1 VVSSH
6 HLLVISSEKP
16 LYNGK
21 FIFKIIPEVI
31 SKVRYFSQMYK
42 KSRGCSLSGYDQHPS
57 PRPQLN
63 NFSHHRS
70 EQFITHCI
78 KAQRTHTDNFHFVV

>member
-1 VVSSH
+1 MVSGH
-6 HLLVISSEKP
+6 HLLVISSVKP

-42 KSRGCSLSGYDQHPS
+42 KSWGVTKY
-57 PRPQLN
+57 
-63 NFSHHRS
+63 
-70 EQFITHCI
+70 I
-78 KAQRTHTDNFHFVV
+78 A